1 MVKVAAAPFMLS
13 AYVTGQGILQVLGF
27 VLVFIGSI
35 PAALALLSLSKLS
48 PLSFHLWII
57 TSSQSLDFM
66 ASFCYSFS
74 VTIYNVNR

>member
-35 PAALALLSLSKLS
+35 PAALALLSLSSCHLS
-48 PLSFHLWII
+48 LF
-57 TSSQSLDFM
+57 T
-66 ASFCYSFS
+66 CG
-74 VTIYNVNR
+74 